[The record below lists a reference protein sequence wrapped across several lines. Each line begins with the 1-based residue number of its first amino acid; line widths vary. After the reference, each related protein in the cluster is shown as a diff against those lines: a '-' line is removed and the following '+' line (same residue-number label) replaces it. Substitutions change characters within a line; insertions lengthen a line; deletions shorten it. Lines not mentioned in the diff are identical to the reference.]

1 MIPTSFSVQD
11 FHKTRESSTIN
22 KQCPQETRNGGCRQK
37 LRKSKGEESDQ
48 IIVKIC

>member
-1 MIPTSFSVQD
+1 MIPTSFSAQD
-11 FHKTRESSTIN
+11 FNKTQEPDDIN
-22 KQCPQETRNGGCRQK
+22 KQCPQDTRNGGCKQK